1 MKKYL
6 LLAAMVV
13 MSGTI
18 TTASAQKK
26 TLKIEDYLNRDIYPE
41 RMEALQW
48 MPGARAFSFTESN
61 NLLKQNTGRKEAD
74 TIITTG
80 QLSGVLAEAGHDSI
94 KRFPRIRWVNNTTFA
109 FLHQQKIFSY
119 DTDIHQVKV
128 LNSFEEQAENSD
140 IHEQTHHVAYTAGQ
154 NVFVAIEGEK
164 IQVTN
169 DTVEGVVNGVAVHRR
184 EFGISKGTFWSNSG
198 RYLAYY
204 HMDESMVSNYP
215 LVDITRRVAEVE
227 NIRYPMAGM
236 TSHQVKVAVF
246 DTKTKTTVYVDN
258 QGAKDYYLTNV
269 TCGPDDE
276 YIYIAELNRDQNHMQ
291 LNRFSVKDGS
301 FVKTLFEEKNSR
313 YVEPENGPYFLDNH
327 KRFVWQ
333 SERDGFNHLYLYN
346 VEGELLRQ
354 LTKGSWMVQ
363 GIIGNDEKSEHLYFY
378 ATKNSP
384 LNRDIF
390 RVNITNGKIKQVS
403 TEEGTHQVKLS
414 GDGKRL
420 IDQYTA
426 MEMGRNYTITDQDG
440 KVLNTLLTDADPMKN
455 YKLGEIT
462 TGTVNA
468 EDGTDLYYRLIK
480 PVDFDAEKK
489 YPALIYVYGGPHA
502 QLVTNSYHAGAGFF
516 LNYMAAQGYVVFT
529 LDNRGSAN
537 RGFEYESTIHRRV
550 GELETADQML
560 GVEFLKNLSYVDTA
574 RIGVDGWSYGGF
586 MTISM
591 MLKHPGTFKAGCAG
605 GPVTDWK
612 YYEVMYGERYMDTP
626 QQNKEGY
633 EQASLL
639 SKAGKL
645 DGRLLIIHGT
655 SDPVVVWQHSQQF
668 LNACIEEGTLPDYF
682 IYPGHEHN
690 VRGKDRVHLFKKI
703 TQYFENFL

>member
-1 MKKYL
+1 
-6 LLAAMVV
+6 
-13 MSGTI
+13 
-18 TTASAQKK
+18 
-26 TLKIEDYLNRDIYPE
+26 
-41 RMEALQW
+41 
-48 MPGARAFSFTESN
+48 
-61 NLLKQNTGRKEAD
+61 
-74 TIITTG
+74 
-80 QLSGVLAEAGHDSI
+80 
-94 KRFPRIRWVNNTTFA
+94 
-109 FLHQQKIFSY
+109 
-119 DTDIHQVKV
+119 
-128 LNSFEEQAENSD
+128 
-140 IHEQTHHVAYTAGQ
+140 
-154 NVFVAIEGEK
+154 
-164 IQVTN
+164 
-169 DTVEGVVNGVAVHRR
+169 
-184 EFGISKGTFWSNSG
+184 
-198 RYLAYY
+198 
-204 HMDESMVSNYP
+204 
-215 LVDITRRVAEVE
+215 
-227 NIRYPMAGM
+227 
-236 TSHQVKVAVF
+236 
-246 DTKTKTTVYVDN
+246 
-258 QGAKDYYLTNV
+258 
-269 TCGPDDE
+269 
-276 YIYIAELNRDQNHMQ
+276 
-291 LNRFSVKDGS
+291 
-301 FVKTLFEEKNSR
+301 
-313 YVEPENGPYFLDNH
+313 
-327 KRFVWQ
+327 
-333 SERDGFNHLYLYN
+333 
-346 VEGELLRQ
+346 
-354 LTKGSWMVQ
+354 MVQ